1 MKTLREF
8 AEDMLNQVT
17 AATGYQGKIVEKIEN
32 NEKITVC
39 LSICKTGSMV
49 GPLIKLDGYY
59 EKYKESQSEETLST
73 MSREIETIACK
84 AWEQGDELS
93 KLGNEIKKGFPAV
106 KGRIHMRLVN
116 AEENQNRLK
125 NIPWIPYLDLAVTFH
140 LNFDGKDDEQRVIAY
155 GELECDDG

>member
-93 KLGNEIKKGFPAV
+93 KLGNERVSCGERQDSYAV
-106 KGRIHMRLVN
+106 SERRRKSEPI
-116 AEENQNRLK
+116 EEHSVDSVSGSGC
-125 NIPWIPYLDLAVTFH
+125 NISSEF
-140 LNFDGKDDEQRVIAY
+140 
-155 GELECDDG
+155 

>member
-8 AEDMLNQVT
+8 AEDMLKQVT
-17 AATGYQGKIVEKIEN
+17 AATGYRGEIVEKIEN

-49 GPLIKLDGYY
+49 GPLIKLEGYY

-93 KLGNEIKKGFPAV
+93 KLGNEIKKGLRRWTKGYTIKQPNMDCQPTEITALMRHRAV
-106 KGRIHMRLVN
+106 
-116 AEENQNRLK
+116 
-125 NIPWIPYLDLAVTFH
+125 FS
-140 LNFDGKDDEQRVIAY
+140 
-155 GELECDDG
+155 